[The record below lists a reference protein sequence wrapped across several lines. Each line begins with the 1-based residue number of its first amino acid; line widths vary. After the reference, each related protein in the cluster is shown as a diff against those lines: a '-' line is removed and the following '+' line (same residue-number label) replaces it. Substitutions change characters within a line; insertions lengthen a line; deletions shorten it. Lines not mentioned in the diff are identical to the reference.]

1 MAQYVIHVTVMP
13 LEELLDPQGKAVER
27 GLQALGLDSA
37 TSVRVGKQ
45 IRFEV
50 QAESDSKA
58 EAMAEQACKALLANA
73 VMEYYSFRVEA
84 N

>member
-1 MAQYVIHVTVMP
+1 MP

-50 QAESDSKA
+50 QAESDSEA
-58 EAMAEQACKALLANA
+58 EAMAKQACKALLANA

>member
-1 MAQYVIHVTVMP
+1 MP

-27 GLQALGLDSA
+27 GLQALGLKSA

-50 QAESDSKA
+50 QAGSDSEA
-58 EAMAEQACKALLANA
+58 QAMAEQACKVLLANA
-73 VMEYYSFRVEA
+73 VMEYFTFRVET